1 MKKNVHTAGKSR
13 KQKKIMLL
21 LLELLII
28 LLLAIA
34 LFITTKLSKIEKN
47 KLDMN
52 DVSINDDLSDE
63 TKEAMAHYKT
73 IALLRTRQPF
83 QRQPLQRKRDVIMLA
98 NIDTKQH
105 TINLVSVYR
114 DSYLDT
120 GNGTYQKCNAPTQR
134 ADRNRHCPC

>member
-63 TKEAMAHYKT
+63 TKEAMAHYNDRT
-73 IALLRTRQPF
+73 LRTRQPF
-83 QRQPLQRKRDVIMLA
+83 QRQPLQRK
-98 NIDTKQH
+98 
-105 TINLVSVYR
+105 
-114 DSYLDT
+114 
-120 GNGTYQKCNAPTQR
+120 QR
-134 ADRNRHCPC
+134 RYHVGKHRYETAYHQSGICLP

>member
-21 LLELLII
+21 ILEFVII

-73 IALLRTRQPF
+73 IALFRLCLLYTS
-83 QRQPLQRKRDVIMLA
+83 DA
-98 NIDTKQH
+98 
-105 TINLVSVYR
+105 
-114 DSYLDT
+114 
-120 GNGTYQKCNAPTQR
+120 
-134 ADRNRHCPC
+134 ADD

>member
-63 TKEAMAHYKT
+63 TC
-73 IALLRTRQPF
+73 LLYTSPS
-83 QRQPLQRKRDVIMLA
+83 PRDC
-98 NIDTKQH
+98 
-105 TINLVSVYR
+105 S
-114 DSYLDT
+114 
-120 GNGTYQKCNAPTQR
+120 
-134 ADRNRHCPC
+134 

>member
-52 DVSINDDLSDE
+52 DVS
-63 TKEAMAHYKT
+63 T
-73 IALLRTRQPF
+73 
-83 QRQPLQRKRDVIMLA
+83 
-98 NIDTKQH
+98 
-105 TINLVSVYR
+105 VSYTH
-114 DSYLDT
+114 LT
-120 GNGTYQKCNAPTQR
+120 PNYQKLKRISWT
-134 ADRNRHCPC
+134 

>member
-13 KQKKIMLL
+13 KQKKILL
-21 LLELLII
+21 LVVEFVII

-47 KLDMN
+47 KIDMN
-52 DVSINDDLSDE
+52 DVSINDDLYDE
-63 TKEAMAHYKT
+63 TKESMAHYKT
-73 IALLRTRQPF
+73 IALFGLDNRSNGS
-83 QRQPLQRKRDVIMLA
+83 LSKGNSDVIMLA

-114 DSYLDT
+114 DS
-120 GNGTYQKCNAPTQR
+120 
-134 ADRNRHCPC
+134 

>member
-47 KLDMN
+47 KLDRKQRRYH
-52 DVSINDDLSDE
+52 VGKHRYE
-63 TKEAMAHYKT
+63 TAYHQSG
-73 IALLRTRQPF
+73 ICLP
-83 QRQPLQRKRDVIMLA
+83 
-98 NIDTKQH
+98 
-105 TINLVSVYR
+105 
-114 DSYLDT
+114 
-120 GNGTYQKCNAPTQR
+120 
-134 ADRNRHCPC
+134 